1 MNLPLFSEFSSAD
14 KAAWKQQAV
23 KDLKGKDFNANLQW
37 VTAEGLVV
45 EPYYAAEDL
54 TDRRLSEVQSVQ
66 QRPIGWL
73 NQPVIF
79 YENEKETN
87 AKMKAV
93 LQRGGDALLLDFGT
107 AKVEEIEFS
116 KLFDGIKLSDIAVYF
131 QTNGQETSVLAAL
144 QKFIPYQMKGGF
156 AEDGLARWIITG
168 ESPDAYFEELLTLI
182 KMTQSSPQFRT
193 VCVSS
198 SPFHNAGANAVQELA
213 FTLAS
218 AVTYLDKLTD
228 LGLTAEEVITKLY
241 FSVSVGTNYFM
252 EIAKLRAL
260 RYLWEKVS
268 LQFTVY
274 SLQFSAG
281 RGGLVGLEVEQQT
294 ENRKPQ
300 TATTYIHAQ
309 TSTFYSS
316 AITPDSNMLRDTTEA
331 MSAVIGGCNALTVH
345 AYDESLKT
353 PDDFSERIARNIST
367 LLKEEAHLDKAVDPA
382 AGSYY
387 IEHLTLQLVD
397 AAWAL
402 FLEVEEKGGLM
413 AAFEENFIQNLIEEN
428 FEATLASLQTN
439 KRVMIGVNKFRVEEE
454 VKPNFVKVQNVDK
467 VEVDSYKL
475 LENKRISQIFEK

>member
-1 MNLPLFSEFSSAD
+1 
-14 KAAWKQQAV
+14 
-23 KDLKGKDFNANLQW
+23 
-37 VTAEGLVV
+37 LVV
-45 EPYYAAEDL
+45 EPYYAVEDL
-54 TDRRLSEVQSVQ
+54 TDERVQVVQSVQ
-66 QRPIGWL
+66 QKPMGWL
-73 NQPVIF
+73 NQPVVV

-93 LQRGGDALLLDFGT
+93 LQKGADALLLNLGT
-107 AKVEEIEFS
+107 ETAGEIEFS
-116 KLFDGIKLSDIAVYF
+116 KLFNGLKLSDFPVYF
-131 QTNGQETSVLAAL
+131 QTNGQGTSVMTAL

-156 AEDGLARWIITG
+156 ADDGLARWMQEGRLSENHFG
-168 ESPDAYFEELLTLI
+168 ELATLV
-182 KMTQSSPQFRT
+182 KTTQSSPQFRT

-198 SPFHNAGANAVQELA
+198 HPFHNAGANAVQELA

-218 AVTYLDKLTD
+218 AVTYMDKLTD
-228 LGLTAEEVITKLY
+228 LGLTPEEISAKLY

-268 LQFTVY
+268 LQFTLN
-274 SLQFSAG
+274 SLQFST
-281 RGGLVGLEVEQQT
+281 GGVLLEGLELEQQT
-294 ENRKPQ
+294 LNSKPQ
-300 TATTYIHAQ
+300 TANYIHAQ

-316 AITPDSNMLRDTTEA
+316 AITPDSNMLRATTEA

-387 IEHLTLQLVD
+387 LEHLTLQLID

-402 FLEVEEKGGLM
+402 FLEVEEKGGLI
-413 AAFEENFIQNLIEEN
+413 AAFKENFIQNQIEAN
-428 FEATLASLQTN
+428 FEATLSALQTY
-439 KRVMIGVNKFRVEEE
+439 KRVMIGVNKFRVEDE
-454 VKPNFVKVQNVDK
+454 VKSTFDKVQNSVK
-467 VEVDSYKL
+467 GEVETFKL
-475 LENKRISQIFEK
+475 LENKRISQTFEQ